1 MAKARFAVLLTEGAE
16 QDLESIYDYIAEFDS
31 PANADHVLDQLM
43 KSAESLSAF
52 PERGSYPKELLA
64 LGIKDYRQTFF
75 KPYRVIYRVIG
86 QRVYIALIADGRRD
100 MQSLLARRLLATSA
114 CGYS

>member
-1 MAKARFAVLLTEGAE
+1 MGATPYEVFLTEGAE

-31 PANADHVLDQLM
+31 PANADHVLDQLV
-43 KSAESLSAF
+43 KAVEGLSTF

-64 LGIKDYRQTFF
+64 LGIRDYRQTFF

-86 QRVYIALIADGRRD
+86 QRVYIYLIADGRRD
-100 MQSLLARRLLATSA
+100 MQSLLARRLLGASRT
-114 CGYS
+114 